1 MAESPD
7 WHKFSK
13 MSTFR
18 QPINFFAVVLNR
30 HDSCLNAVEQLHR
43 FTKTMKILLRISFLS
58 LALMAGIQSYGQ
70 TTVYGVNV
78 GFGKSTEALQGE
90 EPTLVSPFDSD
101 NQDFMQI
108 GLDYAYAPGK
118 SNIYFK
124 SGLLYNAR
132 TTDDTA
138 LDYIRAPL
146 GLDVG
151 IGNTF
156 QVIVG
161 ANVFTS
167 FLLAHTGFDDVDYFN
182 DNLRRFQFGWGGN
195 LGFGLDLSEKIHLNV
210 VYQRNFDLTEMYSI
224 ETRTQEGLVT
234 ENFMGQDG
242 FVRMGLNYKIRAR

>member
-1 MAESPD
+1 MKPTIHIIA
-7 WHKFSK
+7 
-13 MSTFR
+13 
-18 QPINFFAVVLNR
+18 FAFAFAAGV
-30 HDSCLNAVEQLHR
+30 DS
-43 FTKTMKILLRISFLS
+43 F
-58 LALMAGIQSYGQ
+58 GQ
-70 TTVYGVNV
+70 TKVYGVNV
-78 GFGKSTEALQGE
+78 GFGTSTEVIQGE
-90 EPTLVSPFDSD
+90 ESTFVSPFDGD

-124 SGLLYNAR
+124 SGLIYNAK
-132 TTDDTA
+132 TTEETA

-156 QVIVG
+156 QVIIG

-167 FLLAHTGFDDVDYFN
+167 YLLAHSGFEGVDYFN

-195 LGFGLDLSEKIHLNV
+195 LGFGLDLSEKINFNLM
-210 VYQRNFDLTEMYSI
+210 YQRNFDLTEMYSI
-224 ETRTQEGLVT
+224 ETRTQEGVLT

-242 FVRMGLNYKIRAR
+242 FVRMGLHYKILPR